1 MARLQP
7 GSRYLDRLRHTP
19 DSFVLTDDSRLE
31 TRFEVEQ
38 AVALLT
44 ARRLHGN
51 AGTRGDDFRDHGG
64 YDHRRLPHLIAIILL
79 RGFVFDGEDAGAG
92 TGFVEDAASFVGQG

>member
-1 MARLQP
+1 MARLQS
-7 GSRYLDRLRHTP
+7 GSRHLNRLCHSL

-44 ARRLHGN
+44 TRGLHGN
-51 AGTRGDDFRDHGG
+51 TGTRGDDFRDHGG
-64 YDHRRLPHLIAIILL
+64 YNHRRLPHLVAIILFGRL
-79 RGFVFDGEDAGAG
+79 VFDGEDAGAG
-92 TGFVEDAASFVGQG
+92 TGFVEDTASFV